1 MYPALML
8 TRTSNRTSV
17 AFVDVV
23 LDLIYSLVYLIAM
36 GFAGVLTKVWPTGA
50 LEVLSMLMP
59 MTHILFVCRSI
70 QEHAVARVGRKT
82 QALEQVAGA
91 DETQGTRDVDTTA
104 ANRERND
111 IVRMGERKLPVRNA
125 VKHAVLSLA
134 VVAVMLVVR
143 CRDRYPF
150 KKDLG
155 PCAPCVCDEAMVL
168 QDCSLPAEVGYPRL
182 VMSGHNVTAVAPGVF
197 DQYPSLDH
205 VLLGK
210 PTKFPTSSTQHSRHF
225 WTACSTTQHG

>member
-23 LDLIYSLVYLIAM
+23 LDLIYSLVYLISM
-36 GFAGVLTKVWPTGA
+36 GRGGLFTKVWPTGA

-70 QEHAVARVGRKT
+70 QEHAVARVERKT

-111 IVRMGERKLPVRNA
+111 IVRMGGHKLPVLPTMRP
-125 VKHAVLSLA
+125 LLLLA
-134 VVAVMLVVR
+134 ARTAACCVEMQFYVR
-143 CRDRYPF
+143 T
-150 KKDLG
+150 
-155 PCAPCVCDEAMVL
+155 
-168 QDCSLPAEVGYPRL
+168 PRCE
-182 VMSGHNVTAVAPGVF
+182 SE
-197 DQYPSLDH
+197 
-205 VLLGK
+205 
-210 PTKFPTSSTQHSRHF
+210 
-225 WTACSTTQHG
+225 